1 MIQELPFDVSDSGS
15 AKKTKPNVTPPF
27 PTTPLTR
34 GVSKSME
41 TLHDSGHSS
50 SAASPVIIGLNNDI
64 VHLVEMVDGIKY
76 VVDNILARVQAVEDH
91 QAGLAPLISGVAE
104 GLGALGRSVAS
115 KAQEQQ
121 TLGQAITCA
130 VHELGGDLPS
140 ATIFPSPLP
149 PGNSIAAP
157 TVACRV
163 IIISLFLSIFSFI
176 LTYSPFTLTL

>member
-76 VVDNILARVQAVEDH
+76 VVDDILARVQAVEDH

-130 VHELGGDLPS
+130 VHELGGLAIRNYFSLPVTS
-140 ATIFPSPLP
+140 GKQHRCSYCGMS
-149 PGNSIAAP
+149 GNNYI
-157 TVACRV
+157 
-163 IIISLFLSIFSFI
+163 LFFL
-176 LTYSPFTLTL
+176 